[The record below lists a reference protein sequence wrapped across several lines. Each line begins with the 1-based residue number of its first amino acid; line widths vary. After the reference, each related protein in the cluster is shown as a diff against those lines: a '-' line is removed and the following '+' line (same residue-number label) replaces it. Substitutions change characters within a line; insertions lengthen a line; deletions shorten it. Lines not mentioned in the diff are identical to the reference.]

1 MSDYNEFKKVLSDFE
16 KSIEYECSDP
26 GMINSIFRDIRD
38 MVQPMIQKRDI
49 RIKELENKSSP
60 KAPSGEVG
68 KHKRNV

>member
-1 MSDYNEFKKVLSDFE
+1 
-16 KSIEYECSDP
+16 
-26 GMINSIFRDIRD
+26 MINSTFRDIRE
-38 MVQPMIQKRDI
+38 MVETMIQKRDI